1 MASTES
7 EIYRK
12 SIVKNNIDLNIP
24 IDIQRANW
32 ENFVLTLKLSDNI
45 KITHLDIE
53 NIHTEWISTDS
64 FNNTKVI
71 LYFHGGG
78 YTAGSCITH
87 RELASRIA
95 ITTGR
100 MVVLFNYGLSP
111 ENKFPQAIIDS
122 EKIYLWLCQNH
133 TNASNIVF
141 GGDSAGGGLALTTIL
156 YLRDKNFLLPSSIF
170 LISPWIDLFCTG
182 ESYISRKELD
192 PMVIYEGL
200 IKAAIEYLG
209 ETDLETPLIS
219 PLSMNLKNLPPMLI
233 QVGDHEILLSDSTR
247 LADKAKYFGVKVVL
261 KIWDKM
267 WHVWHAWNM
276 PESKMAIDEISAFI
290 KDNEN

>member
-1 MASTES
+1 MASIES
-7 EIYRK
+7 ENYRK
-12 SIVKNNIDLNIP
+12 SIIKNNIDLDIP
-24 IDIQRANW
+24 IDIQRAKW
-32 ENFVLTLKLSDNI
+32 ENFALTVKLSENINI
-45 KITHLDIE
+45 KHLDIE
-53 NIHTEWISTDS
+53 NIHTEWISTDN

-95 ITTGR
+95 ISTER

-122 EKIYLWLCQNH
+122 EKVYLWLCQNH
-133 TNASNIVF
+133 TNAGNIVF

-156 YLRDKNFLLPSSIF
+156 SLRDKNNLLPSSIF
-170 LISPWIDLFCTG
+170 LISPWIDLSCNG
-182 ESYISRKELD
+182 DSYISRKELD

-200 IKAAIEYLG
+200 KKDAIEYLG
-209 ETDLETPLIS
+209 ETDIENPLIS
-219 PLSMNLKNLPPMLI
+219 PLSMSLKNIPPMLI

-247 LADKAKYFGVKVVL
+247 LAEKARYFGVKVNL
-261 KIWDKM
+261 KIWDNM

-276 PESKMAIDEISAFI
+276 PESKMAIDEIREFI